1 MRRKLIRN
9 FSITYSN
16 ISQYKVFLRRGWGKA
31 FSYKTLK
38 TGPTPLSSYTQ
49 RAFESEEYLKKGYVM
64 MLD

>member
-1 MRRKLIRN
+1 MRRKIIRN

-16 ISQYKVFLRRGWGKA
+16 ISQYKVFFRRGWGKA

-38 TGPTPLSSYTQ
+38 TAPTPLRNDTQ
-49 RAFESEEYLKKGYVM
+49 PAFGSEEYLKKGYVM